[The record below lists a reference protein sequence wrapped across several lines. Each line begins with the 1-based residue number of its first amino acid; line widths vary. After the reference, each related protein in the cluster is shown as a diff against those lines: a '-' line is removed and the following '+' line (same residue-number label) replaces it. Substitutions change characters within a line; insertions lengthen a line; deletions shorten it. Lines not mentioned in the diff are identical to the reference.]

1 MNRLQNLW
9 KKIFPNAEH
18 LPAGMYN
25 YTPQQ
30 EDVFPYRLTLRIEP
44 SGSGILILNA
54 QTVLHL
60 NDTAA
65 EIAWHMIH
73 SSSEEETI
81 KDITR
86 RYDISRA
93 QAQEDLRN
101 FADKLNA
108 FLDSP
113 DLDPET
119 YLDFDR
125 RDPYSGE
132 LSAPYRLDCALTYQT
147 SDGAGRSA
155 PVSRVTREL
164 LTEEWK
170 TVLEKAWNAGIPHI
184 VFTGG
189 EATIRPDLVELIA
202 YASQLGQVTGL
213 MTDGLRLSIG
223 KYLHELLQSGLDHL
237 MITLDPQEETC
248 WEAVRDVLAED
259 IFLTVHLTLTEK
271 NRNQL
276 SSALDRLAKMGVKSL
291 SLSAVD
297 RALAGE
303 LKSLFEA
310 ASARDMALEWDLP
323 VPYSAFNPISL
334 DLEEGETPPD
344 GAGKAWLY
352 VEPDGDV
359 LPAQGITE
367 KLGNILTDAWEE
379 IWEKSKTR

>member
-1 MNRLQNLW
+1 
-9 KKIFPNAEH
+9 
-18 LPAGMYN
+18 
-25 YTPQQ
+25 
-30 EDVFPYRLTLRIEP
+30 
-44 SGSGILILNA
+44 
-54 QTVLHL
+54 
-60 NDTAA
+60 
-65 EIAWHMIH
+65 MIH